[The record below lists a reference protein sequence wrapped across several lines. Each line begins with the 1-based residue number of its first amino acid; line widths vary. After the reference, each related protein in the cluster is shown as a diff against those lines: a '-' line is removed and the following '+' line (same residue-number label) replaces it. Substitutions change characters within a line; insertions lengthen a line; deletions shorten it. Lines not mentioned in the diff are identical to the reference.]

1 MKLDVDLPDLTSE
14 IFDTLSEGKFLCKNH
29 PNRRDER
36 LYDTCL
42 EYYESL
48 KQYFSVIDIDLINE
62 DDEYFYFGDL
72 KIVDTDS
79 SEINLKLKEFVN
91 YIRFYSILVES
102 YEYFG
107 AGDSFTRADV
117 EQKVIANIALR
128 SKYKKDDK
136 TIRQE
141 IEREIKLFVKN
152 GYIYKIDEKSDKY
165 VALASIARL
174 KDFIGSI
181 KIEDEIFEELEEI
194 VHSGDDNE

>member
-29 PNRRDER
+29 PNRRYER
-36 LYDTCL
+36 LYDKCL

-72 KIVDTDS
+72 KIVDTDN

>member
-1 MKLDVDLPDLTSE
+1 MRLDVDLPELTSE

-36 LYDTCL
+36 LYESCL
-42 EYYESL
+42 EYYDAL
-48 KQYFSVIDIDLINE
+48 KKYFSIINIDLINE

-72 KIVDTDS
+72 KIVEAYG
-79 SEINLKLKEFVN
+79 SEIDMKLKEFVN
-91 YIRFYSILVES
+91 YIRFYSILLES
-102 YEYFG
+102 YDYFG
-107 AGDSFTRADV
+107 VGVSFTRADV

-128 SKYKKDDK
+128 SRYKKDDK

-141 IEREIKLFVKN
+141 IEREIKMFVKS
-152 GYIYKIDEKSDKY
+152 GYLYKIDEKSDKY

-181 KIEDEIFEELEEI
+181 KIEDEIFEELEDM
-194 VHSGDDNE
+194 VHGGDENE